1 VHQGLTGITLPI
13 DQGSAGAHSCALPL
27 IPDLRSYSLNKYLFN
42 AFDTSIKA
50 LTQIRDQFRLRKVGY
65 EALVLQPEVVPLI

>member
-1 VHQGLTGITLPI
+1 L
-13 DQGSAGAHSCALPL
+13 DQGSGPPVLQGRGQYYFNL

-65 EALVLQPEVVPLI
+65 DALVLQPEIVPINLIV